1 MLLTQIIVLSYHFYL
16 AFKNFSFFFGIF
28 VYHKNKKMNTIKIG
42 WIGLGNMGVP
52 MAEQLI
58 KADYTVTV
66 YNRSKDKEASLK
78 EMGASIAE
86 TPKALILATDVV
98 IVMVS
103 DDAAIEQVFKGEE
116 GLFSGETSGKII
128 INMSTVSPSIS
139 KEMATLCKA
148 KGNLYLDAPVSGSVK
163 QAETGQLV
171 IMVGGEEAAFNQVK
185 PILEKMG
192 KLAKLVGGNGAGN
205 SAKLAINSLL
215 ALYAQGLA
223 ETVLFANQQG
233 ISTQDLLEL
242 INNAAI
248 GNVFTKIKGDA
259 IIADHYQAAF
269 ALKHIVKDLNLA
281 KAEGISSPLAKTAL
295 NTFEAAAPKYGEED
309 IIAVVKQ
316 LKE

>member
-1 MLLTQIIVLSYHFYL
+1 
-16 AFKNFSFFFGIF
+16 
-28 VYHKNKKMNTIKIG
+28 MNTTKIG
-42 WIGLGNMGVP
+42 WIGLGNMGIP

-58 KADYTVTV
+58 KAGYTVMV
-66 YNRSKDKEASLK
+66 YNRSKDKEVALK
-78 EMGASIAE
+78 EMGASIAK
-86 TPKALILATDVV
+86 TPNELIVTTDVV
-98 IVMVS
+98 IIMVS
-103 DDAAIEQVFKGEE
+103 DNAAIDQIFKGAE
-116 GLFSGETSGKII
+116 GLFSVETSGKII

-139 KEMATLCKA
+139 KEMAMLCKERE
-148 KGNLYLDAPVSGSVK
+148 NFYLDAPVSGSVK

-171 IMVGGEEAAFNQVK
+171 IMVGGEESAFNQVK

-223 ETVLFANQQG
+223 ETVLFANEQG
-233 ISTQDLLEL
+233 IGTDDLLEL

-248 GNVFTKIKGDA
+248 GNIFTKIKGDA
-259 IIADHYQAAF
+259 IIADNYKAAF

-281 KAEGISSPLAKTAL
+281 KAEGISSPLAETTL
-295 NTFEAAAPKYGEED
+295 NTFADAAAKYGEED

-316 LKE
+316 LKR

>member
-1 MLLTQIIVLSYHFYL
+1 MNITQI
-16 AFKNFSFFFGIF
+16 
-28 VYHKNKKMNTIKIG
+28 G
-42 WIGLGNMGVP
+42 WVGLGNMGIP

-58 KADYTVTV
+58 KADYAVTV
-66 YNRSKDKEASLK
+66 YNRSKNKEASLK

-86 TPKALILATDVV
+86 TPKALIAATDVI

-103 DDAAIEQVFKGEE
+103 DDAAIEQIFKGEE
-116 GLFSGETSGKII
+116 GLFSGGASGKII
-128 INMSTVSPSIS
+128 VNMSTVSPSIS
-139 KEMATLCKA
+139 KEMSKHCKTQ
-148 KGNLYLDAPVSGSVK
+148 GNFYLDAPVSGSVK

-171 IMVGGEEAAFNQVK
+171 IMVGGEETAFNQVK

-192 KLAKLVGGNGAGN
+192 KLAKLVGNNGAGN

-223 ETVLFANQQG
+223 ETILFANEQG
-233 ISTQDLLEL
+233 IKTEDLLEL

-248 GNVFTKIKGDA
+248 GNIFTKIKGDA
-259 IIADHYQAAF
+259 IIADHYKAAF

-295 NTFEAAAPKYGEED
+295 NTFRDAAAKFGEED
-309 IIAVVKQ
+309 IIAVIKQ

>member
-1 MLLTQIIVLSYHFYL
+1 
-16 AFKNFSFFFGIF
+16 
-28 VYHKNKKMNTIKIG
+28 MNTTKIG
-42 WIGLGNMGVP
+42 WIGLGNMGIP

-66 YNRSKDKEASLK
+66 YNRSKGKEASMK
-78 EMGASIAE
+78 ETGASIAE
-86 TPKALILATDVV
+86 TPKALIAATDVI

-103 DDAAIEQVFKGEE
+103 DDAATEQIFKGEE

-139 KEMATLCKA
+139 KEMARHCKTQ
-148 KGNLYLDAPVSGSVK
+148 GNFYLDAPVSGSVK
-163 QAETGQLV
+163 QAEIGQLV

-223 ETVLFANQQG
+223 ETVLFADEQG
-233 ISTQDLLEL
+233 IKRADLLEL

-259 IIADHYQAAF
+259 IIADHYKAAF

-295 NTFEAAAPKYGEED
+295 TTFGDAAANYGEED
-309 IIAVVKQ
+309 IIAILKQ
-316 LKE
+316 LKG

>member
-1 MLLTQIIVLSYHFYL
+1 
-16 AFKNFSFFFGIF
+16 
-28 VYHKNKKMNTIKIG
+28 MNTTKIG
-42 WIGLGNMGVP
+42 WIGLGNMGIP
-52 MAEQLI
+52 MAGQLI
-58 KADYTVTV
+58 KAGYTVTV

-78 EMGASIAE
+78 EIGASIAE
-86 TPKALILATDVV
+86 TPKALIAATDVV

-103 DDAAIEQVFKGEE
+103 DDAAIEQIFKGEE
-116 GLFSGETSGKII
+116 GLFSIETSGKII

-139 KEMATLCKA
+139 KEMATQCKA
-148 KGNLYLDAPVSGSVK
+148 KRNFYLDAPVSGSVK

-171 IMVGGEEAAFNQVK
+171 IMVGGEETAFHQVK

-192 KLAKLVGGNGAGN
+192 KLAKLVGENGAGN

-223 ETVLFANQQG
+223 ETVLFANEQG
-233 ISTQDLLEL
+233 IKTEDLLEL

-248 GNVFTKIKGDA
+248 GNIFTKIKGDA
-259 IIADHYQAAF
+259 IIDDHYKAAF

-295 NTFEAAAPKYGEED
+295 NTFEDAAAKYGEED
-309 IIAVVKQ
+309 IIAVIKQ
-316 LKE
+316 LKG

>member
-1 MLLTQIIVLSYHFYL
+1 
-16 AFKNFSFFFGIF
+16 
-28 VYHKNKKMNTIKIG
+28 MNTTKIG
-42 WIGLGNMGVP
+42 WIGLGNMGIP

-58 KADYTVTV
+58 KADYIVTV

-78 EMGASIAE
+78 EIGASIAQ
-86 TPKALILATDVV
+86 TPKELIAATDVV

-103 DDAAIEQVFKGEE
+103 DDAAIEQIFKGEE
-116 GLFSGETSGKII
+116 GLLSIETSNKII

-139 KEMATLCKA
+139 KEMATQCKA
-148 KGNLYLDAPVSGSVK
+148 KGNFYLDAPVSGSVK

-192 KLAKLVGGNGAGN
+192 KLAKLVGDNGAGN

-233 ISTQDLLEL
+233 IKTVDLLEL

-248 GNVFTKIKGDA
+248 GNIFTKIKGDA
-259 IIADHYQAAF
+259 IIADNYKAAF

-309 IIAVVKQ
+309 IISVIKQ
-316 LKE
+316 IYDN